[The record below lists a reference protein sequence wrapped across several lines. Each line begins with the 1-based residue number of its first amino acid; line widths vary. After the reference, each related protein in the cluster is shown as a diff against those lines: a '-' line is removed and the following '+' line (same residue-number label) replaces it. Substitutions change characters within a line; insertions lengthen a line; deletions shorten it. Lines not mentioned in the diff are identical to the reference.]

1 MTAGAAFMASAAQ
14 RLHQSRPEVLIM
26 NVKNALAALLLT
38 VSFVSSGSALPLPGP
53 PGLPEPPDLEGLI
66 QMPLAV
72 AEIAEIDG
80 LPLDP
85 LGDVLQTMNA
95 AAVPPAEFIDVL
107 RYVPVALVEA
117 SDRDF
122 VRFVSSRQQDGLRGV
137 EFLNA
142 VRTEL
147 RTYDIPD
154 LVVTAPRIVQVN
166 DDYVPEAVVRRVAR
180 RHPHG
185 GPPGQLKKI
194 AGLQTGAEIVHGRAA
209 DVRSDRDDRA
219 RKPAK
224 AEKPHRAEKR
234 EKSVRGGSGESRKI
248 TQGGGKQRGGGKA
261 HDRGPKH
268 GGGKG
273 NGKGKG

>member
-1 MTAGAAFMASAAQ
+1 MKV
-14 RLHQSRPEVLIM
+14 R
-26 NVKNALAALLLT
+26 NALVALLLAA
-38 VSFVSSGSALPLPGP
+38 SFVSSGSALPLPGP

-95 AAVPPAEFIDVL
+95 AAVPPAEFIDIL

-122 VRFVSSRQQDGLRGV
+122 VRFVSSRQQEGLRGL
-137 EFLNA
+137 EFLDA

-166 DDYVPEAVVRRVAR
+166 DDYVPEAVALRVAK

-194 AGLQTGAEIVHGRAA
+194 AGLQTGAEIVHGRTA
-209 DVRSDRDDRA
+209 DVRTDRGDRA
-219 RKPAK
+219 RKSVK
-224 AEKPHRAEKR
+224 VEKVHRAGKR
-234 EKSVRGGSGESRKI
+234 ETSVRGGSGDSRKI
-248 TQGGGKQRGGGKA
+248 TRDIVKQKGGGKA